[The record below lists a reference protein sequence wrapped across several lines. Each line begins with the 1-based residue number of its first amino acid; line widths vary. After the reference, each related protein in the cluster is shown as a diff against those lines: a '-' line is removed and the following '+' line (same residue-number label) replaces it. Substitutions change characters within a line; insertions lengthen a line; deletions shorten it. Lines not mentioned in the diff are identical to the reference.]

1 FQAEDG
7 IRDFHVTGVQ
17 TCALPISK
25 ELNHAGS
32 QQPDVLPIYKPLP
45 VDGRGLEICVNDE
58 FDLGRSGNKLAQFGY
73 LRLQVERTG
82 PYRLSVE
89 TLHPPTA
96 DTIFGCPGSGLATL
110 HSDPDFR
117 LLKNGEVL
125 VDGIDCSAN
134 SEVAQLELSAGDY

>member
-89 TLHPPTA
+89 TLPPPTA
-96 DTIFGCPGSGLATL
+96 DTIFGCPGSGRATL
-110 HSDPDFR
+110 HGHPDSP
-117 LLKNGEVL
+117 LLKNGE
-125 VDGIDCSAN
+125 DR
-134 SEVAQLELSAGDY
+134 VAGNECRTNAQ